1 MSFGGTNVD
10 VWRKRSI
17 HTSYQINNSNTLAE
31 YKDKV
36 KKKTGIFTWTVNF
49 LVLHI

>member
-1 MSFGGTNVD
+1 MSFDGTNAD
-10 VWRKRSI
+10 FWRKRSI

-36 KKKTGIFTWTVNF
+36 KKKMEIFT
-49 LVLHI
+49 